1 MLVVCVSGGETDR
14 DWFGVN
20 YGMPP
25 VLPNDTLTLRK
36 APVNGVRRRAMR
48 RLRRFAVMAAFL
60 LGGFALI
67 LGLYREIFAVH
78 LPPLPLAYHYIA
90 SPNFDNRPSGETVS
104 CIVLHSTVVPT
115 TEDTVKIF
123 LDPKRE
129 VSAHFV
135 VGKDGQ
141 VIQMVPV
148 EKRAWHAG
156 ESVLENK
163 PRVNE
168 YSVGIEM
175 VNLNDGVDPYTDAQI
190 YAVVGIVRFLRSRYD
205 IPDSRIV
212 SHAQIALPPGRKSDP
227 ANFDFPRLFRLAKGE

>member
-1 MLVVCVSGGETDR
+1 M
-14 DWFGVN
+14 
-20 YGMPP
+20 
-25 VLPNDTLTLRK
+25 
-36 APVNGVRRRAMR
+36 
-48 RLRRFAVMAAFL
+48 
-60 LGGFALI
+60 
-67 LGLYREIFAVH
+67 H
-78 LPPLPLAYHYIA
+78 LPPLPLAYHFIA
-90 SPNFDNRPSGETVS
+90 SPNFDDRPSGGTVS

-123 LDPKRE
+123 LDPKRQ

-135 VGKDGQ
+135 VGKNGQ

-156 ESVLENK
+156 ESVLEGK

-175 VNLNDGVDPYTDAQI
+175 VNLNDGIDPYSDAQM
-190 YAVVGIVRFLRSRYD
+190 YAVAGIVRLLRSRYV

-212 SHAQIALPPGRKSDP
+212 SHEKIALPAGRKSDP
-227 ANFDFPRLFRLAKGE
+227 LNFDFSRLFQLAKGE